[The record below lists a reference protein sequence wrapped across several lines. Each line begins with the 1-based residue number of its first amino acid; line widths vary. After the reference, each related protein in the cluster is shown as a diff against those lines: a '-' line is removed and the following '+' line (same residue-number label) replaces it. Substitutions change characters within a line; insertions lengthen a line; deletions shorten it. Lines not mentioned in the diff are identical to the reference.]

1 MIETPTSVLTVCLG
15 NICRSP
21 MAEGILKWLHGERIY
36 VDSVGV
42 RAGELNG
49 FMVEVMTEVDINLS
63 GHQPKTFQILN
74 DTSFDLVVS
83 LSPEAQ
89 HSAVE
94 LTRWMAC
101 DVEYWP
107 TINPDIFSGT
117 RDQLIEQYRA
127 LRDDLIEKIS
137 NRFGSDDERK
147 GEKA

>member
-1 MIETPTSVLTVCLG
+1 MLDQPTSVLFACTFNTV
-15 NICRSP
+15 RSP

-36 VDSVGV
+36 VDSVGI

-49 FMVEVMTEVDINLS
+49 FMVEVMAEVDINLS
-63 GHQPKTFQILN
+63 GHQPKTFQVLN

-107 TINPDIFSGT
+107 TINPEIFSGT
-117 RDQLIEQYRA
+117 RDQLIEQYRG
-127 LRDDLIEKIS
+127 LRDELIEKIAI
-137 NRFGSDDERK
+137 RFSP
-147 GEKA
+147 

>member
-1 MIETPTSVLTVCLG
+1 
-15 NICRSP
+15 
-21 MAEGILKWLHGERIY
+21 MAEGILKWLHGDRIY

-63 GHQPKTFQILN
+63 GHQPKTFQVLN

-137 NRFGSDDERK
+137 HRFGPDDQRK

>member
-1 MIETPTSVLTVCLG
+1 
-15 NICRSP
+15 

-63 GHQPKTFQILN
+63 RHQPKTFQVLN

-101 DVEYWP
+101 DFEYWP

-137 NRFGSDDERK
+137 HRFGSDDERK

>member
-1 MIETPTSVLTVCLG
+1 MTDQPTSVLFACTFNTV
-15 NICRSP
+15 RSP
-21 MAEGILKWLHGERIY
+21 MAEGILKWLHGDRIY

-49 FMVEVMTEVDINLS
+49 FMVAVMGEVDINLS
-63 GHQPKTFQILN
+63 AHQTKTFQVLN

-117 RDQLIEQYRA
+117 RDQMIEQYRG
-127 LRDDLIEKIS
+127 LRDELIEKIAE
-137 NRFGSDDERK
+137 RFSPWS
-147 GEKA
+147 

>member
-1 MIETPTSVLTVCLG
+1 
-15 NICRSP
+15 

-42 RAGELNG
+42 RAGEFNG
-49 FMVEVMTEVDINLS
+49 FMVEVMGEVDINLS
-63 GHQPKTFQILN
+63 AHQTKTFHGLN

-107 TINPDIFSGT
+107 TINPEIFSGT
-117 RDQLIEQYRA
+117 RDQLIEQYRG
-127 LRDDLIEKIS
+127 LRDELIEKIA
-137 NRFGSDDERK
+137 NRFSP
-147 GEKA
+147 

>member
-1 MIETPTSVLTVCLG
+1 MTFQLTSVLFACTFNTV
-15 NICRSP
+15 RSP
-21 MAEGILKWLHGERIY
+21 MAEGILKWLHGDRIY

-49 FMVEVMTEVDINLS
+49 FAVQVMEEVDINLS
-63 GHQPKTFQILN
+63 AHQTKTFQVLN

-107 TINPDIFSGT
+107 TIDPDIFSGT
-117 RDQLIEQYRA
+117 RDQLIEQYRG
-127 LRDDLIEKIS
+127 LRDELIEKIAG
-137 NRFGSDDERK
+137 RFSSLS
-147 GEKA
+147 

>member
-1 MIETPTSVLTVCLG
+1 
-15 NICRSP
+15 
-21 MAEGILKWLHGERIY
+21 MAEGILKWLHGEHIY

-49 FMVEVMTEVDINLS
+49 FMVEVMGEVDINLS
-63 GHQPKTFQILN
+63 AHQTKTFEVLN

-101 DVEYWP
+101 EVEYWP
-107 TINPDIFSGT
+107 TINPEIFSGT
-117 RDQLIEQYRA
+117 RDQLIEQYRG
-127 LRDDLIEKIS
+127 LRDELIEKIA
-137 NRFGSDDERK
+137 NRFSP
-147 GEKA
+147 